1 MDAAGTSKW
10 IGGKLPLR
18 KQAGSAGAFESA
30 RLLRV
35 AVALCMLLLAFAGVV
50 LIGRRLSGALV
61 SPPSA
66 ATLGFVGVLL
76 AAAGLALR
84 RMLVAA
90 ALLPGIRLAVMLL
103 PSMVGG
109 LWLVALS
116 LPATSGWGLVLL
128 FSPVLLAE
136 GWSWG
141 RFARHLAAAP
151 ANSALTVTAVAT
163 AAPSSTAPTTIA
175 ATSTAPPTTAPLQ
188 NMPATSLVD
197 DGHSEACEGEHTE
210 RDVATLHQQTRRR
223 DDEAG
228 EVIEGWVRVDFA
240 AGQRHAA
247 AHIGICPP
255 LEQHPTCY
263 AEPAEGPDAGVK
275 ITQAMSYGVRLE
287 VKLDEPAE
295 EPASVIV
302 EYSIFEHAAE
312 DV

>member
-10 IGGKLPLR
+10 IGGKLPLS

-30 RLLRV
+30 RLLRI
-35 AVALCMLLLAFAGVV
+35 ALALCLLLLALAGVV

-66 ATLGFVGVLL
+66 ATLGLVGVLL
-76 AAAGLALR
+76 ATAGLALR
-84 RMLVAA
+84 RMLVDAA
-90 ALLPGIRLAVMLL
+90 PLPGVRLAVMLL
-103 PSMVGG
+103 PSMVAG

-141 RFARHLAAAP
+141 RFARHGSAAP
-151 ANSALTVTAVAT
+151 ASSALTVTAVAQ
-163 AAPSSTAPTTIA
+163 AAP
-175 ATSTAPPTTAPLQ
+175 TSTAPPTTAPLHE
-188 NMPATSLVD
+188 MPATSLVD
-197 DGHSEACEGEHTE
+197 DEHSEACEGEHTE

-223 DDEAG
+223 DG

-247 AHIGICPP
+247 AHIAICPP
-255 LEQHPTCY
+255 LEQNPTCY
-263 AEPAEGPDAGVK
+263 AEPADGPDASLK

-295 EPASVIV
+295 EPTSVIV
-302 EYSIFEHAAE
+302 EYSILEHAAE
-312 DV
+312 GE

>member
-1 MDAAGTSKW
+1 MDAAGTNRW

-18 KQAGSAGAFESA
+18 KQAGGAGAFETA

-35 AVALCMLLLAFAGVV
+35 ALSLCLLLLLLGGVV
-50 LIGRRLSGALV
+50 LVGRRLSGALV

-84 RMLVAA
+84 RMLGDAA
-90 ALLPGIRLAVMLL
+90 PLPGVRLAVMLL
-103 PSMVGG
+103 PGVVSG
-109 LWLVALS
+109 LWLAALS
-116 LPATSGWGLVLL
+116 LPETSGWGLLLL

-141 RFARHLAAAP
+141 RFARQGTAP
-151 ANSALTVTAVAT
+151 PASSALTVTALST
-163 AAPSSTAPTTIA
+163 AAPTTTAP
-175 ATSTAPPTTAPLQ
+175 ATTAPPHEPSA
-188 NMPATSLVD
+188 ASLD
-197 DGHSEACEGEHTE
+197 DDELSAEGGDEHTE

-223 DDEAG
+223 DDDAG

-247 AHIGICPP
+247 AHIAICPP
-255 LEQHPTCY
+255 LEKNPTCY
-263 AEPAEGPDAGVK
+263 AEPAVGPDASVK

-287 VKLDEPAE
+287 LKLDEVAE

-302 EYSIFEHAAE
+302 EYSILEHAAE
-312 DV
+312 GE